1 MSELHLN
8 VSHEISEN
16 WTWTKL
22 LSLRDAART
31 LKTCDESACLS
42 EQLPREHDYVILEI
56 WCNVEKYVRSK
67 KRTLVHIKIHINHC

>member
-8 VSHEISEN
+8 VSHEVSEN
-16 WTWTKL
+16 WTWTKM
-22 LSLRDAART
+22 LSLRDAAMT

-56 WCNVEKYVRSK
+56 
-67 KRTLVHIKIHINHC
+67 